1 MIFQAHIYLN
11 SREAAINLNILFGND
26 SVIKGSPPPSFPEL
40 DNSRG
45 KTYVLKCGRISI
57 VVAPYLVLGVPPS
70 FPRDNVTKDIYFF
83 CGFPDQ

>member
-45 KTYVLKCGRISI
+45 KTYGLKCGRISI
-57 VVAPYLVLGVPPS
+57 VVAPYLVFGGAPLLP
-70 FPRDNVTKDIYFF
+70 
-83 CGFPDQ
+83 